1 VVSPAIILAGHLK
14 TAPGLVEELAAA
26 LRSLVEPTL
35 KEDGCL
41 AYHFAIDS
49 REQGTVLAYERWRD
63 EAALAAHLGQPAVL
77 ELLGG
82 WADRIDTAGVRKF
95 DALNERGFAD

>member
-1 VVSPAIILAGHLK
+1 MIVLAGHLK
-14 TAPGLVEELAAA
+14 TAPELVEELADA
-26 LRSLVEPTL
+26 LRSLVAATL

-41 AYHFAIDS
+41 GYHFAVDS

-63 EAALAAHLGQPAVL
+63 EDALAVHLGQPAVQA
-77 ELLGG
+77 LLGG

-95 DALNERGFAD
+95 DALNERSFAD